1 MILKIP
7 LCAAALTLAS
17 GSAFGQTRTYLIHF
31 DGSCSG
37 MTLHVTNGLNI
48 VGNSVGCGDTKR
60 AYVGTIGP
68 GDVASV
74 TSTGQKASVDDPSE
88 VVKLNY
94 VIGIRDKSWVLYETL
109 DGKTEQIGNGYWTK
123 RGPTVTVEDLP
134 ATTAAPPEK

>member
-68 GDVASV
+68 GNVASV

-94 VIGIRDKSWVLYETL
+94 VIRIRDKSWVLYRRWTARPSRSA
-109 DGKTEQIGNGYWTK
+109 TAIGPSG
-123 RGPTVTVEDLP
+123 GPR
-134 ATTAAPPEK
+134 